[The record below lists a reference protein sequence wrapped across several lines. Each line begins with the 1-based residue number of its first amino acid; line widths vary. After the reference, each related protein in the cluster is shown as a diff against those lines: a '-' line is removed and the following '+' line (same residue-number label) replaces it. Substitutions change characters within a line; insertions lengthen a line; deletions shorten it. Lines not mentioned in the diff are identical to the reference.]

1 MHARSMSDLDTDPRA
16 AGDLRSAVVGSDS
29 NVKNYPPGS
38 PRLSGTGR
46 RDDYRR
52 RRRLRLFTKVGAFI
66 RMRRLC
72 HRERARLLQ
81 MRMPWGGY
89 RLRARTTEGQLAPL
103 T

>member
-1 MHARSMSDLDTDPRA
+1 VILTLIRALRAIYAERS
-16 AGDLRSAVVGSDS
+16 VGSDS
-29 NVKNYPPGS
+29 NVKNYPPS
-38 PRLSGTGR
+38 SLRLSGTGR

-81 MRMPWGGY
+81 CGCRGEVIVSGPE
-89 RLRARTTEGQLAPL
+89 RRRANSRR
-103 T
+103 